1 MKNLLYTLI
10 FTLICATGV
19 AQIGYKPMN
28 GYYEFNGNLRM
39 SDTLFV
45 KTTAISVVGNATKLS
60 LDTTGSAA
68 SGYYKIIAS
77 SEGEGTLKGSGV
89 AGGVAVFG
97 AEDSVYSPPQFNLD
111 TATSSLILKSAV
123 DNTKIHLQQADT
135 ITTLTSQSLDF
146 SVGGDLLNQ
155 SIEFKTGGTGGGI
168 ALKVDSMSTRL
179 LLDPT
184 ENLFLNGAD
193 TNMSIRL
200 DSGYV
205 GIRTGSPL
213 YPLDIDARSDVAIG
227 IRKPLII
234 AGSNTATFTNAPAAG
249 DPIFYLRID
258 FISSGGSIVKGV
270 IPILPIP

>member
-10 FTLICATGV
+10 LTLICATGV

-77 SEGEGTLKGSGV
+77 SGGEGTLKGSGI
-89 AGGVAVFG
+89 AGKLAVFG
-97 AEDSVYSPPQFNLD
+97 AEDSVYSPPQFTLD
-111 TATSSLILKSAV
+111 TAISSLNFRSAV
-123 DNTKIHLQQADT
+123 DNTKILVQQADT
-135 ITTLTSQSLDF
+135 ITALTSQSLDF
-146 SVGGDLLNQ
+146 SVGGDLVNQ
-155 SIEFKTGGTGGGI
+155 SIEFKTGGGLDI
-168 ALKVDSMSTRL
+168 KVDSMSTRL

-200 DSGYV
+200 DSGFV
-205 GIRTGSPL
+205 GIKIGNPK
-213 YPLDIDARSDVAIG
+213 YPLDIDSKQNIFLN
-227 IRKPLII
+227 IKNPLLST
-234 AGSNTATFTNAPAAG
+234 GTSTATFTNAPVAG
-249 DPIFYLRID
+249 NPIFYIRVNVNV
-258 FISSGGSIVKGV
+258 GGVV
-270 IPILPIP
+270 RTVAIPALLAP

>member
-77 SEGEGTLKGSGV
+77 SGGEGALKGSGV
-89 AGGVAVFG
+89 AGRLAVFG
-97 AEDSVYSPPQFNLD
+97 AEDSVYSPPQFTLD
-111 TATSSLILKSAV
+111 TATSSLSFRSAV
-123 DNTKIHLQQADT
+123 DNTKILVRQADT
-135 ITTLTSQSLDF
+135 MTTLTSQSLDF
-146 SVGGDLLNQ
+146 SVGGDLVNQ

-179 LLDPT
+179 LLDPKQ
-184 ENLFLNGAD
+184 NLFLNGAD
-193 TNMSIRL
+193 TNMSIGL
-200 DSGYV
+200 DSGFV
-205 GIRTGSPL
+205 GIKIGKPK
-213 YPLDIDARSDVAIG
+213 YPLDIDSKQNIFLNIKDP
-227 IRKPLII
+227 KII
-234 AGSNTATFTNAPAAG
+234 AGGNTATFTNAPVAG
-249 DPIFYLRID
+249 NPVFYIRVNVNL
-258 FISSGGSIVKGV
+258 GGAVRTV
-270 IPILPIP
+270 AIPALQVP